1 MSLNELL
8 QRWIGKPSA
17 SRRSRRQ
24 ARRRRGLRLTLEQLE
39 DRHLP
44 SSYTAASVSD
54 LIADI
59 KAANLAG
66 GSNTISL
73 VAGNTFSLTAVDNTT
88 DGPTG
93 LPVIAANDNLSIAGN
108 GDTIQRS
115 AATGT
120 PDFRLFDVAAG
131 AALTLANLT
140 LQGGI
145 AYGYSGYGGGI
156 FSSGS

>member
-88 DGPTG
+88 DGPARAT
-93 LPVIAANDNLSIAGN
+93 VH
-108 GDTIQRS
+108 GDTQVVVGGNDRQ
-115 AATGT
+115 
-120 PDFRLFDVAAG
+120 PRPG
-131 AALTLANLT
+131 ARPLRC
-140 LQGGI
+140 
-145 AYGYSGYGGGI
+145 GGGLH
-156 FSSGS
+156 GWV